1 MLVQVKDLLKKH
13 QDEEKQ
19 LSLILEKEFL
29 NIMSQFGDVV
39 VPVNL
44 YDIKN
49 NFESQYC
56 QYDCVYGN
64 KWSETSKKD
73 FKNFTDLSLLMQA
86 ELIEKLKGRSLAFQK
101 RKNNENNNK

>member
-1 MLVQVKDLLKKH
+1 MLVQVKELLKKH
-13 QDEEKQ
+13 QEEERK
-19 LSLILEKEFL
+19 LSFVLEQEFL
-29 NIMSQFGDVV
+29 NLVAQFGDVV

-86 ELIEKLKGRSLAFQK
+86 ELIEKLKIRAIAFQQ
-101 RKNNENNNK
+101 RKNNENNN